1 VDDVVTSGATAS
13 ACIHALRAAGATV
26 CAVLAAARAGA

>member
-13 ACIHALRAAGATV
+13 ACARALK
-26 CAVLAAARAGA
+26 RAGAARVVLVAACRA